1 MDGESFVKDD
11 NNPYEIKA
19 ISSEPAVNKDSVY
32 FSMKAL
38 LVSLLV
44 MLPWPLM
51 GIALCLGLSLFEES
65 GEAVFM
71 FGSVT
76 MIFLLPLALVVN
88 STWIFGALSGF
99 VWLVVLVLPFCFGK
113 SPILRKFSVPTVLV
127 FQSLFSAIQAGVG
140 VMIVLGKSC

>member
-1 MDGESFVKDD
+1 MKDD
-11 NNPYEIKA
+11 DNPYEIKA
-19 ISSEPAVNKDSVY
+19 ISSEPAVNKDPVY

-38 LVSLLV
+38 LGSLLV
-44 MLPWPLM
+44 MLPWPLI
-51 GIALCLGLSLFEES
+51 GIAFCQGLSLFEES

-99 VWLVVLVLPFCFGK
+99 VWIVVLVLPFCFGK
-113 SPILRKFSVPTVLV
+113 SSILRKLSVPTVLV